1 MDRKIN
7 AKIQSTK
14 FPLLLLNQKHKKM
27 KALFTILLCLS
38 LSLVFFTHMTYAQTL
53 PEMILV
59 EGGTFQMGD
68 EWGLGDE
75 DELVHEVTLR
85 SFSISKTEVTV
96 GQYKRYCSE
105 SGVRMPNPPNW
116 GWIDSHPMVNVSW
129 FDAVN
134 YADWLSEKTGKLY
147 RLPTEAEWEYAA
159 RGGKHSAGYKYSG
172 GQSLPLVGWFGDNAD
187 GKTHPVA
194 QKRANEPGIYDMS
207 GNVWEWCSDW
217 YGDYPSSAVSNPRGP
232 SSGSDRVLRGGSWDG
247 SAVYCRVSDRL
258 YYDPSGRDG
267 SGGFRVVLSQ

>member
-1 MDRKIN
+1 
-7 AKIQSTK
+7 
-14 FPLLLLNQKHKKM
+14 M
-27 KALFTILLCLS
+27 KALFTTILSLF
-38 LSLVFFTHMTYAQTL
+38 LSLVFFTHKTYAQTL

-68 EWGLGDE
+68 EWGLGEE
-75 DELVHEVTLR
+75 DELPVHEVTLR

-96 GQYKRYCSE
+96 GQYKQYCSE
-105 SGVRMPNPPNW
+105 TGMRMPDPPDW
-116 GWIDSHPMVNVSW
+116 GWIDSHPMVMVSW

-159 RGGKHSAGYKYSG
+159 RGANKSGGYKYSG

-194 QKRANEPGIYDMS
+194 QKRANELGVYDMS

-217 YGDYPSSAVSNPRGP
+217 YGGYLSSATSNPRGS
-232 SSGSDRVLRGGSWDG
+232 SSGSRRVLRGGSWRY
-247 SAVYCRVSDRL
+247 SAVICRVASRRS
-258 YYDPSGRDG
+258 YAPSYRIDNF
-267 SGGFRVVLSQ
+267 GFRVVLSQ